1 MFCFSQGILSC
12 KINGTIVY
20 STCSLSPIQNE
31 GVVNAV
37 LNSFEDQK
45 FSLRVEPMEEYKKY
59 FEYFFQFSPSCKN
72 GLLVSPDIK
81 KNFGPFYLCKIS
93 KIPK

>member
-1 MFCFSQGILSC
+1 M
-12 KINGTIVY
+12 NGTIVY

-31 GVVNAV
+31 GVVNTV
-37 LNSFEDQK
+37 LNFFEAESK
-45 FSLRVEPMEEYKKY
+45 FYLKIEPLDYLKNY
-59 FEYFFQFSPSCKN
+59 FDYFFTFSNACKI

>member
-1 MFCFSQGILSC
+1 M
-12 KINGTIVY
+12 NGSIVY

-31 GVVNAV
+31 GVINTV
-37 LNSFEDQK
+37 LNIFDSETRFFLKVESLDYLK
-45 FSLRVEPMEEYKKY
+45 DYFS
-59 FEYFFQFSPSCKN
+59 YFFRFSTACKT